1 MAKRQLKS
9 IDEDMKKRIIRA
21 MTRTWEYIAHDLLS
35 ETGDIPQAEVIEVVL
50 DADRVTSHGGD
61 YDAAKTLYELSY
73 ASMKKIGREA
83 FPFKR
88 YGM

>member
-1 MAKRQLKS
+1 MGNMKIKDL
-9 IDEDMKKRIIRA
+9 DEDMKKRIIRA
-21 MTRTWEYIAHDLLS
+21 MSRTWDYIGHDLLY
-35 ETGDIPQAEVIEVVL
+35 ETGDISQAEVIEVVL

-73 ASMKKIGREA
+73 PEMKKLAKEA

-88 YGM
+88 YGI